1 MSRLLL
7 AFLAAGVLA
16 GCQTNYI
23 TPKGERLLGNSAIGC
38 VAGEI
43 LFGECAKGAAVGAGA
58 TVISD
63 QTSNN

>member
-16 GCQTNYI
+16 GYQTNYI

-43 LFGECAKGAAVGAGA
+43 LFGKCAEGAAVGAGA

-63 QTSNN
+63 QKSD

>member
-1 MSRLLL
+1 MYKLILIVS
-7 AFLAAGVLA
+7 AGLILSA
-16 GCQTNYI
+16 CQTNYI
-23 TPKGERLLGNSAIGC
+23 TSDGKRLLENSAVGC

-63 QTSNN
+63 QKKN

>member
-43 LFGECAKGAAVGAGA
+43 LFGKCAEGAAVGAGA

-63 QTSNN
+63 QKSD